1 METEK
6 LYYSDPTARRFT
18 AKVLSCRETP
28 KGWEII
34 LDKTTFYPEGG
45 GQSWDL
51 GYLGGAEILSV
62 TERGEEIIHLC
73 SSPLPVGEAVSGEI
87 DWLRRRENCQQ
98 HSGEHIFSGLVARRF
113 GYHNVGFHMGKAA
126 MQIDFDGPISSEAIQ
141 ELEWEANEAVWAD
154 VPLHIFYPEPDE
166 LSWLPYRSK
175 KALTGKVRLVEIPGY
190 DLCACCGTHV
200 QRTGEIGPIKVLS
213 SMKFH
218 SGVRLELICGAK
230 ALQYLNGVF
239 TENRAVSQA
248 LSVPPMETGKA
259 AQRLLDELDDLK
271 YRLVALENESIARQ
285 AEALANTGDQL
296 LFREGLSPDS
306 LRRLA
311 CAAGEVCG
319 GICAVF
325 SGEGGSFRYAIAGA
339 TDVRPFTK
347 ALNQAFHGRGGG
359 KPNLTQGS
367 LTASQG
373 ELEAFWEA
381 QNT

>member
-6 LYYSDPTARRFT
+6 LYYSDPTARCFT
-18 AKVLSCRETP
+18 ARVLSCREAP
-28 KGWEII
+28 NGWEII
-34 LDKTTFYPEGG
+34 LDRTAFYPEGG

-51 GYLGGAEILSV
+51 GTLGGAEILSV
-62 TERGEEIIHLC
+62 TECGEEIIHLC
-73 SSPLPVGEAVSGEI
+73 SAPLPVGEAVSGEI

-98 HSGEHIFSGLVARRF
+98 HSGEHIFSGLAARRF

-126 MQIDFDGPISSEAIQ
+126 MQIDFDGPIPPEAIA

-154 VPLHIFYPEPDE
+154 VPLHIFYPEPEE
-166 LSWLPYRSK
+166 LARLPYRSK
-175 KALTGKVRLVEIPGY
+175 KALAGKVRLVEIPGY

-213 SMKFH
+213 SIKFH
-218 SGVRLELICGAK
+218 SGVRLELVCGAK

-239 TENRAVSQA
+239 AENRSVSQA
-248 LSVPPMETGKA
+248 LSAKPLETGEA
-259 AQRLLDELDDLK
+259 ARRLLNELDNLK

-285 AEALANTGDQL
+285 AEALAGTGNQL

-306 LRRLA
+306 LRRLV
-311 CAAGEVCG
+311 CAVGEVCG

-325 SGEGGSFRYAIAGA
+325 SKSESGFRYAIAGSQ
-339 TDVRPFTK
+339 DVRPFTK
-347 ALNQAFHGRGGG
+347 ALNEAFQGRGGG

-367 LTASQG
+367 LTASQSD
-373 ELEAFWEA
+373 LEAFWEA
-381 QNT
+381 QAQ

>member
-6 LYYSDPTARRFT
+6 LYYSDPTARCFT
-18 AKVLSCRETP
+18 ARVLSCRETP
-28 KGWEII
+28 RGWEII
-34 LDKTTFYPEGG
+34 LDKTAFYPEGG

-51 GYLGGAEILSV
+51 GTLGGTEILSV

-73 SSPLPVGEAVSGEI
+73 SAPLPVGEAVSGEI
-87 DWLRRRENCQQ
+87 DWPRRRENCQQ

-126 MQIDFDGPISSEAIQ
+126 MQIDFDGPICPEAIR

-154 VPLHIFYPEPDE
+154 VPLHIFYPEPEE
-166 LSWLPYRSK
+166 LARLPYRSK

-213 SMKFH
+213 CVKFH

-248 LSVPPMETGKA
+248 LSVPPLETGEA
-259 AQRLLDELDDLK
+259 AQRLLKEMDNLK

-285 AEALANTGDQL
+285 AKALKNTGNQL
-296 LFREGLSPDS
+296 LFRDGLTADS
-306 LRRLA
+306 LQRLA
-311 CAAGEVCG
+311 CAVGETCG

-325 SGEGGSFRYAIAGA
+325 SGTSGSFRYAIAGNE
-339 TDVRPFTK
+339 DVRPFTT
-347 ALNQAFHGRGGG
+347 ALNKAFEGRGGG

-367 LTASQG
+367 LTGSQAA
-373 ELEAFWEA
+373 LEAFWEA